1 MKTELITTISLY
13 DTIII
18 HRHVRPDP
26 DAYGSQ
32 CGLTEIL
39 RETYPEKIFMQS
51 APLNNHFRFCIPLMK
66 WMTKHM
72 KAHLSSYVTLQIRKE
87 SATNGMVWAISS

>member
-1 MKTELITTISLY
+1 MKTELIRTISLY
-13 DTIII
+13 DTIIL

-39 RETYPEKIFMQS
+39 RETYPEKNIFAVGTPEPS
-51 APLNNHFRFCIPLMK
+51 LSFLYSLDEVDNE
-66 WMTKHM
+66 TYE
-72 KAHLSSYVTLQIRKE
+72 AHLSLSAIRQIRKE
-87 SATNGMVWAISS
+87 STISVILQAPN

>member
-1 MKTELITTISLY
+1 MKTELIRTISLY
-13 DTIII
+13 DTIIL

-39 RETYPEKIFMQS
+39 RETYPEKIFLLS
-51 APLNNHFRFCIPLMK
+51 ARLSRPSLSYIPLMR
-66 WMTKHM
+66 WTMKHM
-72 KAHLSSYVTLQIRKE
+72 KAHLSLSAIRQIRKE
-87 SATNGMVWAISS
+87 SMISVILQAPN

>member
-1 MKTELITTISLY
+1 MVKNKVKKGRVMKKEIIRTISLY

-39 RETYPEKIFMQS
+39 RATYPEKNIFAVGAS
-51 APLNNHFRFCIPLMK
+51 
-66 WMTKHM
+66 
-72 KAHLSSYVTLQIRKE
+72 
-87 SATNGMVWAISS
+87 

>member
-1 MKTELITTISLY
+1 MISTLNEIMKCIEDN

-32 CGLTEIL
+32 LGLKILYSAEI
-39 RETYPEKIFMQS
+39 S
-51 APLNNHFRFCIPLMK
+51 A
-66 WMTKHM
+66 
-72 KAHLSSYVTLQIRKE
+72 KASICS
-87 SATNGMVWAISS
+87 G

>member
-1 MKTELITTISLY
+1 MKQQILNEIKAF

-32 CGLTEIL
+32 CGLAEL
-39 RETYPEKIFMQS
+39 LKESFPEKTYM
-51 APLNNHFRFCIPLMK
+51 
-66 WMTKHM
+66 
-72 KAHLSSYVTLQIRKE
+72 
-87 SATNGMVWAISS
+87 

>member
-1 MKTELITTISLY
+1 MKTELIRTISLY
-13 DTIII
+13 DTIIL

-39 RETYPEKIFMQS
+39 RETYPEKIFLRS
-51 APLNNHFRFCIPLMK
+51 ARLNRPSLSYIPSMR
-66 WMTKHM
+66 WTMKHM
-72 KAHLSSYVTLQIRKE
+72 KAHLSLFAIQQIRKE
-87 SATNGMVWAISS
+87 SMISVILQAPN

>member
-1 MKTELITTISLY
+1 MKSELIRTISLY
-13 DTIII
+13 DTIIL

-39 RETYPEKIFMQS
+39 RETYPEKNIFAVGQPEPS
-51 APLNNHFRFCIPLMK
+51 LSFYIPSMR
-66 WMTKHM
+66 WMTKPIKM
-72 KAHLSSYVTLQIRKE
+72 LLSSCATPQTKAGSTI
-87 SATNGMVWAISS
+87 SATIPAQSS

>member
-1 MKTELITTISLY
+1 MKRQIIDKIEQY

-32 CGLTEIL
+32 IGLAELI
-39 RETYPEKIFMQS
+39 RANYPKKMCM
-51 APLNNHFRFCIPLMK
+51 LLVNMMNHYPF
-66 WMTKHM
+66 
-72 KAHLSSYVTLQIRKE
+72 
-87 SATNGMVWAISS
+87 